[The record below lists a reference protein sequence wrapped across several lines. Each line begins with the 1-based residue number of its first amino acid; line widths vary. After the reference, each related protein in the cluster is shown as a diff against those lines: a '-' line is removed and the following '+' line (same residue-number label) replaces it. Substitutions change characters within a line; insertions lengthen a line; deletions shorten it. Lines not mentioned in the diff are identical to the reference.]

1 MATLNMDE
9 NDIVATLADLGLT
22 GQARLH
28 GIILSTRQEN
38 DAEWMFAGSV
48 ADEQEAQR
56 TIDAYF
62 A

>member
-1 MATLNMDE
+1 
-9 NDIVATLADLGLT
+9 
-22 GQARLH
+22 LH